1 VDLPAPKVVVFDL
14 DGTLID
20 SDAALVAPF
29 VQLGVSHSDITFGH
43 AVAEECER
51 LGIALDEYVAAY
63 DTEVVEPFDGVQTVL
78 NAVPRWAV
86 CSNKHPESGGAEL
99 ARLGWEPE
107 VAMFADEF
115 GWAHKS
121 LQPVLDRLGVG
132 PAEVLMV
139 GDSNGDLHCAEQVG
153 CEFAWAGWNS
163 RVAEAAPG
171 GTVLDRPSV
180 LLWLLGIFD

>member
-1 VDLPAPKVVVFDL
+1 MDLPAPKVVVFDL

-20 SDAALVAPF
+20 SDDALVAPF
-29 VQLGVSHSDITFGH
+29 VQLGVDRRDVTFGH
-43 AVAEECER
+43 AVAEECAR
-51 LGIALDEYVAAY
+51 LAISLDDYVAVY
-63 DTEVVEPFDGVQTVL
+63 DTEVVEAFDGVQTVL
-78 NAVPRWAV
+78 DSVPRWAV
-86 CSNKHPESGGAEL
+86 CSNKHPESGRAEL

-115 GWAHKS
+115 GWSHKS
-121 LQPVLDRLGVG
+121 LPPVLERLAVS

-139 GDSNGDLHCAEQVG
+139 GDSEGDLACARQVG
-153 CEFAWAGWNS
+153 CDFAWAGWNR
-163 RVAEAAPG
+163 RVVDASPA